1 MLARRLPV
9 LLLCLPGLCLADLCP
24 SAPAFAADWY
34 TGAKPQAPTDDW
46 IVAVD
51 GSVDVTTQGSYFADI
66 NTTAALTGTLA
77 ESGSRLRSNVL
88 GGVYSYYST
97 DDRQTIHGGQESG
110 AALVG
115 YEWVSPA
122 TVFAAYGGADI
133 RNDTLTRVDP
143 GNSVVG
149 VSVGAKG
156 QLEFYT
162 KPSPRTMVAANA
174 SFATNKTAYFARLR
188 GGYLLGPDL
197 YVGPEFV
204 TLGDAFFNQERVG
217 AHITGLRA
225 GPLQVAFAA
234 GYLHDRV
241 RGSGGYATLDARVG
255 F

>member
-1 MLARRLPV
+1 MLARRLSV
-9 LLLCLPGLCLADLCP
+9 LLPCLPVLCLPVACLP
-24 SAPAFAADWY
+24 APAFAADWY

-51 GSVDVTTQGSYFADI
+51 ASTDITTQGSYFGDI
-66 NTTAALTGTLA
+66 NATAAPVGTLSQ
-77 ESGSRLRSNVL
+77 SGVRLRANGL

-97 DDRQTIHGGQESG
+97 DDRQTIHGTQESG

-122 TVFAAYGGADI
+122 TVFAAYIGADI
-133 RNDTLTRVDP
+133 RNNTLSRVDP

-149 VSVGAKG
+149 TSVGAKG
-156 QLEFYT
+156 QFEFYT
-162 KPSPRTMVAANA
+162 KPSPLTMVAANA
-174 SFATNKTAYFARLR
+174 SFATDKTAYFARLR
-188 GGYLLGPDL
+188 GGTLIGPDL

-204 TLGDAFFNQERVG
+204 ALGDAFFNQERVG

-225 GPLQVAFAA
+225 GPIQVAFAA

-241 RGSGGYATLDARVG
+241 RGSGGYATVDARVG